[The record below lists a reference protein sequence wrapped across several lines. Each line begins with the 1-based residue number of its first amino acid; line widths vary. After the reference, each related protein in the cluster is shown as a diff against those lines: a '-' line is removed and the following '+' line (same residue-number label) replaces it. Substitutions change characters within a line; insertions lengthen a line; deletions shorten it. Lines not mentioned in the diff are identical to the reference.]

1 VKRSRRPLVCL
12 AIPACDRISGLSNRL
27 TILRL
32 GLCITLTG
40 LCRSLGLRTG
50 MEGVFLCIKHIN
62 VGGHTSRGWV
72 GGADWIDLAQNRDR
86 WRALVY
92 TVMNIRVP

>member
-1 VKRSRRPLVCL
+1 VLPTYLPTNQPTKGLTRGRDLREAQSTSPRLF

-40 LCRSLGLRTG
+40 LCRSLRLRTG
-50 MEGVFLCIKHIN
+50 VQGVFLFIKHIN
-62 VGGHTSRGWV
+62 VGGHTLV
-72 GGADWIDLAQNRDR
+72 GRLSGI
-86 WRALVY
+86 
-92 TVMNIRVP
+92 